1 MKYFVNSPYTLER
14 LSNEMKAYSKTM
26 HPNFGGNAE
35 EFTAM
40 IKEYHEIGDKI
51 KEQYNKHSKKYNA
64 ENPPF
69 DPHKPPAEGLK
80 LVKIAGGVAIIGEK
94 DITYKNR
101 KEIVMHGGEWNY
113 RTQRY
118 EAKTK
123 GAIKEIYRWFKNEPV
138 ENNTT
143 DDGPLTLGK
152 LAAMAERG
160 QLFNGEKQAVKVGQ
174 FDTYAEFLCTFGA
187 QYYYILKR
195 ITEGNINIRDFKLL
209 RFLAADLIAAFG
221 FDLPDEDGAK

>member
-1 MKYFVNSPYTLER
+1 MRYFVNSPYSLSK
-14 LSNEMKAYSKTM
+14 LSNEMKAYCRTM

-40 IKEYHEIGDKI
+40 INEYSEISDKI
-51 KEQYNKHSKKYNA
+51 KEQYKKNKKNCPDGRPY
-64 ENPPF
+64 
-69 DPHKPPAEGLK
+69 DPKQPPAEGLS
-80 LVKIAGGVAIIGEK
+80 LVKIAGGVAVVGPK
-94 DITYKNR
+94 DITFQNR
-101 KEIVMHGGEWNY
+101 KEIMMHGGEWNF
-113 RTQRY
+113 RTQRH

-123 GAIKEIYRWFKNEPV
+123 GAIKELYRWFKNEPI
-138 ENNTT
+138 EYNTT

-160 QLFNGEKQAVKVGQ
+160 QLFNVEKQAVKVGQ

-195 ITEGNINIRDFKLL
+195 IAEGNINLNDFKPLQY
-209 RFLAADLIAAFG
+209 LAADLIAAFG

>member
-1 MKYFVNSPYTLER
+1 MRYFLNPPYTLES
-14 LSNEMKAYSKTM
+14 LSNEMKAYCKTM

-40 IKEYHEIGDKI
+40 ITEYREIGDKI
-51 KEQYNKHSKKYNA
+51 KERYNKLSKKNNDSA
-64 ENPPF
+64 PF

-118 EAKTK
+118 EARTT
-123 GAIKEIYRWFKNEPV
+123 GAIKEIYRWFKNEPID
-138 ENNTT
+138 NNTT

-195 ITEGNINIRDFKLL
+195 IAEGSINLRDLRLL
-209 RFLAADLIAAFG
+209 QYLSADLIAAFG
-221 FDLPDEDGAK
+221 FDIPDEDGAK

>member
-1 MKYFVNSPYTLER
+1 MKYFLNPPYTLER
-14 LSNEMKAYSKTM
+14 LSNEMKAYCKTM

-40 IKEYHEIGDKI
+40 INEYRDISEKI
-51 KEQYNKHSKKYNA
+51 KERYNKQSKKHNGA
-64 ENPPF
+64 APF

-80 LVKIAGGVAIIGEK
+80 LVKIAGGVAVVGEK

-101 KEIVMHGGEWNY
+101 KEIVMHGGEWNFH
-113 RTQRY
+113 TQRY
-118 EAKTK
+118 EAKTE
-123 GAIKEIYRWFKNEPV
+123 GAIKELYRWFKNNPIDY
-138 ENNTT
+138 NTT

-160 QLFNGEKQAVKVGQ
+160 QLFIGEKKAVKVGQ
-174 FDTYAEFLCTFGA
+174 FNTYADFLASFSA

-195 ITEGNINIRDFKLL
+195 IAEGKINLNDFKLL
-209 RFLAADLIAAFG
+209 PYLAADLIAAFG
-221 FDLPDEDGAK
+221 FDLPDEDDAK

>member
-1 MKYFVNSPYTLER
+1 MKYFLNPPYSLER
-14 LSNEMKAYSKTM
+14 LSNEMKAYCRTM
-26 HPNFGGNAE
+26 HPNFGGNTE

-40 IKEYHEIGDKI
+40 INEYREISEKI
-51 KEQYNKHSKKYNA
+51 KERYNKISKKNNDA
-64 ENPPF
+64 APF

-80 LVKIAGGVAIIGEK
+80 LVRIAGGVAVVGKK
-94 DITYKNR
+94 DITYINR
-101 KEIVMHGGEWNY
+101 KEIVMHGGEWNFN
-113 RTQRY
+113 TQRY
-118 EAKTK
+118 EAKTE
-123 GAIKEIYRWFKNEPV
+123 GAIKELYRWFKNEPI
-138 ENNTT
+138 ENNTA

-209 RFLAADLIAAFG
+209 PYLAADLIAAFG

>member
-1 MKYFVNSPYTLER
+1 MRFFLNPPYTLEK
-14 LSNEMKAYSKTM
+14 LSNEMKAYCKTM

-40 IKEYHEIGDKI
+40 INEYREIGDKI
-51 KEQYNKHSKKYNA
+51 KERYKKHNKKYNDA
-64 ENPPF
+64 APF

-80 LVKIAGGVAIIGEK
+80 LVKIAGGVAVEGVK
-94 DITYKNR
+94 DITFQNR
-101 KEIVMHGGEWNY
+101 KEIVMHGGEWNF
-113 RTQRY
+113 RKQRY
-118 EAKTK
+118 EAKTE
-123 GAIKEIYRWFKNEPV
+123 GAIKELYRWFKNEPV

-195 ITEGNINIRDFKLL
+195 IAEGKINLNDFKLL
-209 RFLAADLIAAFG
+209 PFLATDLIAAFG